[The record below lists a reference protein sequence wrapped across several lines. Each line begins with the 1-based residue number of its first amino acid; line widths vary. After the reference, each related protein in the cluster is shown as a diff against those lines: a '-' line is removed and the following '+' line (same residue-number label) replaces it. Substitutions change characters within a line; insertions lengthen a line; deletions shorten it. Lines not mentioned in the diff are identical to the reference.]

1 MAAPT
6 AQRRARHPAE
16 DLIAE
21 DRLRFL
27 TAEPLDPRHVRGPI
41 LASWQRS
48 RDLDVAA
55 DRIQQDYTPEI
66 NLDTPLTR
74 SAQPVLKSLRMQL
87 DDQPMSIILTDPT
100 GLVLTR
106 QTGNR
111 ELDRCLDR
119 VQLAPGFRYAEENVG
134 TNGIGTALEVGGP
147 AYVFGHE
154 HYAEDLEGLSCA
166 GVPIRDPIA
175 GRTVGAI
182 DLTCWAKDAG
192 PLLLTLAKNTAE
204 QIRQALLAGA
214 GAQQL
219 ELLQEYLRTCRRL
232 PGIVFAV
239 TGDTVIL
246 NDQARRALDPADQT
260 ALLAHAGESLTSDR
274 RRSVRVELPSGAA
287 AQMYS
292 HPVGEGPRGTGAV
305 VHVRLDPTPRRERSS
320 RPASPRMPLPG
331 LVGSDPVWLRACR
344 QVEAASQAGEWLV
357 VSGEPGVGKLALV
370 QAVQLRRQPIRHL
383 EVLDAADADTTPG
396 WFRSLRDALAG
407 PHPSVVIR
415 HVDTLDP
422 VRRRE
427 LISTLGGARRSTDA
441 SPPWVAVTMSRVD
454 EDPDTA
460 ALLRLFPRTVEVP
473 PLRLHLGDMPAL
485 VSFFLGQLGPSG
497 HLSCS
502 PEAMGT
508 LTRGTWPGNA
518 REVLEVLR
526 EVVRHRRTGTIAPDD
541 LPPRV
546 RAVSRRHLSLIEA
559 MQRDA
564 VVRALADAG
573 GDKTRAARSLGMSR
587 ATIYRKI
594 HDYGI
599 MLTPG

>member
-1 MAAPT
+1 M
-6 AQRRARHPAE
+6 
-16 DLIAE
+16 
-21 DRLRFL
+21 
-27 TAEPLDPRHVRGPI
+27 RGPI

-55 DRIQQDYTPEI
+55 DRIQQDYSPEI
-66 NLDTPLTR
+66 DLDTPLTR
-74 SAQPVLKSLRMQL
+74 SAQPVLRNLRAQL

-106 QTGNR
+106 QSGDR

-287 AQMYS
+287 AQMYC
-292 HPVGEGPRGTGAV
+292 HPVGEGPRGRVRWSTSGWTRDPCASALPGRDAPDAPAGPGRLRPGVAARLPTGRG
-305 VHVRLDPTPRRERSS
+305 RLALGRVAGGLRRAGGRQAGPGPGGPAAAPADPAPRGPRRRG
-320 RPASPRMPLPG
+320 RRLHPG
-331 LVGSDPVWLRACR
+331 LVPVA
-344 QVEAASQAGEWLV
+344 
-357 VSGEPGVGKLALV
+357 PG
-370 QAVQLRRQPIRHL
+370 R
-383 EVLDAADADTTPG
+383 PG
-396 WFRSLRDALAG
+396 R
-407 PHPSVVIR
+407 P
-415 HVDTLDP
+415 
-422 VRRRE
+422 
-427 LISTLGGARRSTDA
+427 
-441 SPPWVAVTMSRVD
+441 
-454 EDPDTA
+454 
-460 ALLRLFPRTVEVP
+460 
-473 PLRLHLGDMPAL
+473 
-485 VSFFLGQLGPSG
+485 
-497 HLSCS
+497 
-502 PEAMGT
+502 
-508 LTRGTWPGNA
+508 
-518 REVLEVLR
+518 
-526 EVVRHRRTGTIAPDD
+526 
-541 LPPRV
+541 
-546 RAVSRRHLSLIEA
+546 
-559 MQRDA
+559 
-564 VVRALADAG
+564 
-573 GDKTRAARSLGMSR
+573 
-587 ATIYRKI
+587 
-594 HDYGI
+594 
-599 MLTPG
+599 